1 MTTMTELTVAELS
14 DLYSKVS
21 HDEDARRIVETELAR
36 RDRAAA
42 GKRKAVQARR
52 DDPVTNEWLDAAHAQ
67 YMQAEAECAGKLV
80 KWGSVITDA
89 WALWSGP
96 EWLARQCATEELC
109 NFWDDHPRIPTQTA
123 WRDHQ
128 AGDVPP
134 DEEDQGREEPVGI
147 ASEMGRAAGHVARD
161 AGRVAGRA
169 AEIGTREAII
179 AQRRQ
184 QVSARAAELAG
195 QVHAQVA
202 VRNPSAVAYERVRPD
217 APALLRRT
225 LEGMGLLFTDY
236 VAFPSRAG
244 VIAVVTWNAQ
254 AAARNAAGD
263 SIWRAY
269 PRLLLTSAQ
278 NGSGKSTVADLSRWL
293 LLTRAGRPSKITP
306 YGLTKVLGAYKEA
319 AIADDAQNVFK
330 SDKAGLDL
338 LSIMING
345 YTPGAT
351 WVSGKGGDGKVEPA
365 SGPLMIVGKDALIK
379 ERADALA
386 DLIARSA
393 VVRFERPTHYMPE
406 VDEDAE
412 ARAKSLGATLRA
424 VTGALEPQL
433 RQTARE
439 LAKENE
445 GRLIT
450 DGDGGRIAQIWRPM
464 LAVAR
469 VAGPQWE
476 EATWQ
481 AMEELSSAGGD
492 LLKADEALAA
502 LEDLRDD
509 GRSFW
514 DAVPGNPAPVADE
527 DDYSTEEE

>member
-1 MTTMTELTVAELS
+1 MVQLLENNLPVIESDGLNTNKAAVFGGTVQFNGTVTFAGAQVKPVNGSAAGTTLTAAGS
-14 DLYSKVS
+14 G
-21 HDEDARRIVETELAR
+21 ATRIGVVGT
-36 RDRAAA
+36 AAA
-42 GKRKAVQARR
+42 GESAAAR
-52 DDPVTNEWLDAAHAQ
+52 A
-67 YMQAEAECAGKLV
+67 
-80 KWGSVITDA
+80 S
-89 WALWSGP
+89 SGGGP
-96 EWLARQCATEELC
+96 A
-109 NFWDDHPRIPTQTA
+109 
-123 WRDHQ
+123 
-128 AGDVPP
+128 
-134 DEEDQGREEPVGI
+134 
-147 ASEMGRAAGHVARD
+147 
-161 AGRVAGRA
+161 
-169 AEIGTREAII
+169 
-179 AQRRQ
+179 
-184 QVSARAAELAG
+184 SARATRG
-195 QVHAQVA
+195 
-202 VRNPSAVAYERVRPD
+202 
-217 APALLRRT
+217 T
-225 LEGMGLLFTDY
+225 
-236 VAFPSRAG
+236 
-244 VIAVVTWNAQ
+244 Q

-514 DAVPGNPAPVADE
+514 DAVPGNPGPVT
-527 DDYSTEEE
+527 DDNYEEFSEEE